1 MVDFNEN
8 VLHRRGDEGRDHIPA
23 VPFWVAIIRAF
34 QFLLTFL
41 VMALSA
47 FAASVFGA
55 GYFAGYGMSFFIFAW
70 TFAFLAYIFVTPLWF
85 PQAYIVWAQLGL
97 EIVTTIFWLSTFA
110 LLAEEAAAWDVFGDF
125 GGLGIG
131 AVYPKYNSA
140 IAATKAAAGLGALV
154 WLSFVVTLIV
164 FGLNLHKWRVASG
177 ATGFGTGRAQVDAE
191 KGNTVITTQPIELNH
206 VPQQQEFAATTA

>member
-1 MVDFNEN
+1 
-8 VLHRRGDEGRDHIPA
+8 
-23 VPFWVAIIRAF
+23 
-34 QFLLTFL
+34 
-41 VMALSA
+41 
-47 FAASVFGA
+47 
-55 GYFAGYGMSFFIFAW
+55 
-70 TFAFLAYIFVTPLWF
+70 VTPLWF

-131 AVYPKYNSA
+131 SVYPKYNSA

-164 FGLNLHKWRVASG
+164 FGTYFLFTLTLVL
-177 ATGFGTGRAQVDAE
+177 FGTQQLTFLSYRLEPPQVARGQRYHWLRNRPRTSRRREGEHCHHDPAHRTEPCPATAGVCGSYCLNDAR
-191 KGNTVITTQPIELNH
+191 ILSID
-206 VPQQQEFAATTA
+206 TAR